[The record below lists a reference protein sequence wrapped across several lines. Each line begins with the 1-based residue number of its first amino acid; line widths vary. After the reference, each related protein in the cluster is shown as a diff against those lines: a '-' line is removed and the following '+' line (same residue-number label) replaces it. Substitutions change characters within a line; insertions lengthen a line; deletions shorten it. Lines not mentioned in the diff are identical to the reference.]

1 MDTGVKLIDNKLY
14 KCKSYAATKLKTY
27 LHSKGHPTNTI
38 GEKVFFNLIFLI
50 TPIGYNSLKGYI
62 S

>member
-1 MDTGVKLIDNKLY
+1 MDTRVELIDSKLY
-14 KCKSYAATKLKTY
+14 KCEFCTATKLKTC
-27 LHSKGHPTNTI
+27 LHSKGYPTNTI
-38 GEKVFFNLIFLI
+38 SKRVSFNLIFLI